1 MRKSLSIF
9 GWKAILRN
17 YGWTSFWLDSILPLI
32 VSLGLCTLIY
42 VKDADIILQLKHLV
56 GVGISTVPAMVALI
70 LTAYTIIMQTFI
82 IGDKF
87 ASIKKTE
94 EGRQLIQD
102 LNSSFA
108 ACLFVST
115 ISIIAMII
123 ISSIAN
129 MGIAIE
135 EPNTVN
141 YPVYF
146 LVCYLLL
153 YSVSILIGIVID
165 IFNSGQTTLLDDN
178 NKQRQKTQRMRILL
192 IGRIYFRNRNKER
205 AAQSQIRRRGGSCG
219 SPANCGK
226 DLASAAD

>member
-1 MRKSLSIF
+1 M
-9 GWKAILRN
+9 
-17 YGWTSFWLDSILPLI
+17 YE
-32 VSLGLCTLIY
+32 
-42 VKDADIILQLKHLV
+42 KDADILLQLKHLV
-56 GVGISTVPAMVALI
+56 EVGISIVPAMVALI
-70 LTAYTIIMQTFI
+70 LTAYTIMQTFI

-94 EGRQLIQD
+94 EGRQLIQY

-123 ISSIAN
+123 ISSIVN

-135 EPNTVN
+135 EPNIVN

-146 LVCYLLL
+146 LVCYLLV

-165 IFNSGQTTLLDDN
+165 IFNSGQTTLLDDDSN
-178 NKQRQKTQRMRILL
+178 A
-192 IGRIYFRNRNKER
+192 E
-205 AAQSQIRRRGGSCG
+205 
-219 SPANCGK
+219 
-226 DLASAAD
+226 

>member
-32 VSLGLCTLIY
+32 VSLGLCILMY
-42 VKDADIILQLKHLV
+42 VKDADILLQLKHLV
-56 GVGISTVPAMVALI
+56 EVGISIVPAMVALI
-70 LTAYTIIMQTFI
+70 LTAYTIMLTFI

-87 ASIKKTE
+87 ASIKKTK
-94 EGRQLIQD
+94 EGRQLITSGGLGTMGYGQD

-146 LVCYLLL
+146 LVCYLLV

-178 NKQRQKTQRMRILL
+178 SNA
-192 IGRIYFRNRNKER
+192 E
-205 AAQSQIRRRGGSCG
+205 
-219 SPANCGK
+219 
-226 DLASAAD
+226 

>member
-32 VSLGLCTLIY
+32 VSLGLCILMY
-42 VKDADIILQLKHLV
+42 VKDADILLQLKHLV
-56 GVGISTVPAMVALI
+56 EVGISIVPAMVALI
-70 LTAYTIIMQTFI
+70 LTAYTIMLTFI

-87 ASIKKTE
+87 ASI
-94 EGRQLIQD
+94 
-102 LNSSFA
+102 SA

-146 LVCYLLL
+146 LVCYLLV

-178 NKQRQKTQRMRILL
+178 SNA
-192 IGRIYFRNRNKER
+192 E
-205 AAQSQIRRRGGSCG
+205 
-219 SPANCGK
+219 
-226 DLASAAD
+226 

>member
-1 MRKSLSIF
+1 MNKKQISLF
-9 GWKAILRN
+9 GLKTMLKN
-17 YGWTSFWLDSILPLI
+17 YGWKNFGQDSILPLI
-32 VSLGLCTLIY
+32 VSLGLCTLMY
-42 VKDADIILQLKHLV
+42 VKDANILLQIKHLV
-56 GVGISTVPAMVALI
+56 GVGISIVPIMIALI
-70 LTAYTIIMQTFI
+70 MILYTIFVNFTINN
-82 IGDKF
+82 KF

-94 EGRQLIQD
+94 EGRQFIQD

-115 ISIIAMII
+115 ISIIVMII

-146 LVCYLLL
+146 LVCYLLV

-165 IFNSGQTTLLDDN
+165 IFNSGQTTLLDDI
-178 NKQRQKTQRMRILL
+178 K
-192 IGRIYFRNRNKER
+192 
-205 AAQSQIRRRGGSCG
+205 
-219 SPANCGK
+219 
-226 DLASAAD
+226 

>member
-1 MRKSLSIF
+1 MA
-9 GWKAILRN
+9 GQV
-17 YGWTSFWLDSILPLI
+17 FWLDSILSLI
-32 VSLGLCTLIY
+32 VSLGLCTLMY
-42 VKDADIILQLKHLV
+42 VKDADILLQLKHLV
-56 GVGISTVPAMVALI
+56 RVGISIVPIMITLI
-70 LTAYTIIMQTFI
+70 MIVYSIFVTFI
-82 IGDKF
+82 INSNKF

-115 ISIIAMII
+115 ISIIVMII

-135 EPNTVN
+135 EPNVVN

-146 LVCYLLL
+146 LVCYLLV

-165 IFNSGQTTLLDDN
+165 IFNSGQTTLLDD
-178 NKQRQKTQRMRILL
+178 
-192 IGRIYFRNRNKER
+192 
-205 AAQSQIRRRGGSCG
+205 
-219 SPANCGK
+219 
-226 DLASAAD
+226 

>member
-1 MRKSLSIF
+1 MYFDVCKRCRYSF
-9 GWKAILRN
+9 TVKASCGSGYFYRSRN
-17 YGWTSFWLDSILPLI
+17 GRFNIN
-32 VSLGLCTLIY
+32 GIY
-42 VKDADIILQLKHLV
+42 DYAD
-56 GVGISTVPAMVALI
+56 
-70 LTAYTIIMQTFI
+70 FI

-87 ASIKKTE
+87 ASIKKTK

-146 LVCYLLL
+146 LVCYLLV

-178 NKQRQKTQRMRILL
+178 SNA
-192 IGRIYFRNRNKER
+192 E
-205 AAQSQIRRRGGSCG
+205 
-219 SPANCGK
+219 
-226 DLASAAD
+226 

>member
-1 MRKSLSIF
+1 MNKKQISLF
-9 GWKAILRN
+9 GLKTMLKN
-17 YGWTSFWLDSILPLI
+17 YGWKNFGQDSILPLI
-32 VSLGLCTLIY
+32 VSLGLCTLMY
-42 VKDADIILQLKHLV
+42 VKEADILLQLKHLV
-56 GVGISTVPAMVALI
+56 GVGISIVPTMVALI
-70 LTAYTIIMQTFI
+70 MILYTIFVNFTINN
-82 IGDKF
+82 KF

-115 ISIIAMII
+115 ISIIVMII

-146 LVCYLLL
+146 LVCYLLV
-153 YSVSILIGIVID
+153 YSVYILIGIVID
-165 IFNSGQTTLLDDN
+165 IFNSGQTTLLDDI
-178 NKQRQKTQRMRILL
+178 K
-192 IGRIYFRNRNKER
+192 
-205 AAQSQIRRRGGSCG
+205 
-219 SPANCGK
+219 
-226 DLASAAD
+226 

>member
-1 MRKSLSIF
+1 MKKQISLF

-32 VSLGLCTLIY
+32 VSLCLCTLMY
-42 VKDADIILQLKHLV
+42 TKDVDILLQLKHLV
-56 GVGISTVPAMVALI
+56 GEGISIVPTMVALI
-70 LTAYTIIMQTFI
+70 MILYTIFVNFTINN
-82 IGDKF
+82 KF

-115 ISIIAMII
+115 ISIIVMII
-123 ISSIAN
+123 ISSIVN

-135 EPNTVN
+135 EPNIVN
-141 YPVYF
+141 YPIYF
-146 LVCYLLL
+146 LVCYLLV

-165 IFNSGQTTLLDDN
+165 IFNSGQTTLLDDDN
-178 NKQRQKTQRMRILL
+178 NMYLKK
-192 IGRIYFRNRNKER
+192 
-205 AAQSQIRRRGGSCG
+205 
-219 SPANCGK
+219 
-226 DLASAAD
+226 